1 MTKKHS
7 FELYMT
13 VKEYDAVIN
22 AVISQLDNA
31 VGYEKEF
38 WNDIFKEVLGT
49 KLMTMKGVKA

>member
-1 MTKKHS
+1 
-7 FELYMT
+7 MT